1 MKNLAKKHKTDQND
15 QNNETD
21 QNDEIFIFFSV

>member
-1 MKNLAKKHKTDQND
+1 MKNLAKKHKTDEND
-15 QNNETD
+15 QNDETD